1 MAMLADAKKG
11 KEEKPKKKK
20 VSPPAA
26 QSPSVPDN
34 DNETGESG
42 ADASDQDNP
51 NASTSD
57 SGSETDSESAGAA
70 PNPQAPQGGEG
81 DDAEPQGDSDDV
93 PNPAGDSDGGAQG
106 NTPDIPDAGSQP
118 SAGSPGGQIP
128 LPQGLKEAYQR
139 ANVALMTAL
148 YQSPQDKVAQS
159 ILGGI
164 QDNPQYLIG
173 SVVHMSAI
181 LFTQINK
188 QLKFIKSTPQI
199 VLPFAKD
206 VVAHVIDLA
215 VQVKQLQITPQQEQA
230 ALGGMLET
238 VMRMTGVSKDQAN
251 ALKNHLGQDAVD
263 QGAAKYKAHLAAVK
277 GANGGGAPTPGNQA
291 PAQGGPPANGVPPG
305 AGGPGAAPAGAQGAP
320 PPNPEQGGGQP
331 QPGSPVTAAPGPG
344 QSAPPGG
351 MLSQAAAQP
360 PQGA

>member
-11 KEEKPKKKK
+11 KEEKPKKKH
-20 VSPPAA
+20 PAA
-26 QSPSVPDN
+26 QSPVAPQ
-34 DNETGESG
+34 DNEEAGEG
-42 ADASDQDNP
+42 AQGAGDQDNP
-51 NASTSD
+51 DAGSDDASPGGD
-57 SGSETDSESAGAA
+57 SQGAGPAAQPQEPQDAQGEDTD
-70 PNPQAPQGGEG
+70 PQGAGE
-81 DDAEPQGDSDDV
+81 DE
-93 PNPAGDSDGGAQG
+93 PNPAGDSDGGAQDG
-106 NTPDIPDAGSQP
+106 SPDAAGSQP
-118 SAGSPGGQIP
+118 SAGAPGGQIP

-164 QDNPQYLIG
+164 QDNPQHLIG

-251 ALKNHLGQDAVD
+251 ALKNHLGQDALD

-277 GANGGGAPTPGNQA
+277 GANGGGQ
-291 PAQGGPPANGVPPG
+291 
-305 AGGPGAAPAGAQGAP
+305 
-320 PPNPEQGGGQP
+320 
-331 QPGSPVTAAPGPG
+331 
-344 QSAPPGG
+344 
-351 MLSQAAAQP
+351 LR
-360 PQGA
+360 